1 MLDHLLLAVRDL
13 ERSAA
18 FYKEALAPLGH
29 TNLVAYD
36 GDASHAAL
44 RGFGDA
50 DETYLMLKRGT
61 PAPKAVHVA
70 FVAKSKRAVDAFY
83 RAALAAGG
91 RDNGPPGARD
101 HYFPGYYAAYV
112 LDPDGYNVEA
122 VFQKR

>member
-1 MLDHLLLAVRDL
+1 MLDHVVVSVSNL

-29 TNLVAYD
+29 TGHVVYE
-36 GDASHAAL
+36 GDAGHAAL

-50 DETYLMLKRGT
+50 DETYLLLKRGT
-61 PAPKAVHVA
+61 PAPHAVHVA
-70 FVAKSKRAVDAFY
+70 FVAKSKKAVDAFY
-83 RAALAAGG
+83 RAAMSAGG
-91 RDNGPPGARD
+91 RDNGPPGPRP

>member
-1 MLDHLLLAVRDL
+1 MLDHLVLSVRNL

-29 TNLVAYD
+29 TGHVAYE
-36 GDASHAAL
+36 GDAGHAAL

-50 DETYLMLKRGT
+50 AETYLLLKRGT
-61 PAPKAVHVA
+61 PAPRAVHVA
-70 FVAKSKRAVDAFY
+70 FVAKSKKAVDAFY
-83 RAALAAGG
+83 RAAMSAGG
-91 RDNGPPGARD
+91 RDNGPPGPRP